1 MASKALK
8 DLSLIVLNSK
18 IKDERIIT
26 RVLEQYPNLER
37 EQVTQGLMFLL
48 DMAQIINDDTSKAS
62 DRLKALEL
70 LRDTSGQKPVEKQEI
85 KNIDSNGY
93 MQILM
98 NGEDVFNQDVDYTKE
113 DEDFIKEDMN

>member
-37 EQVTQGLMFLL
+37 EQITQGLMFLL
-48 DMAQIINDDTSKAS
+48 DMAKIINDDTAKAS
-62 DRLKALEL
+62 DRLKAFQIFEA
-70 LRDTSGQKPVEKQEI
+70 TSGQKTIEKHEVTPL
-85 KNIDSNGY
+85 DENGY
-93 MQILM
+93 IRVLCD
-98 NGEDVFNQDVDYTKE
+98 GVDIFEGDYGSAEE
-113 DEDFIKEDMN
+113 DEN

>member
-8 DLSLIVLNSK
+8 DLSLIVLNTE

-62 DRLKALEL
+62 DRLKAYQILEA
-70 LRDTSGQKPVEKQEI
+70 TSGQKPIEKQEVT
-85 KNIDSNGY
+85 NIDNKGF
-93 MQILM
+93 LK
-98 NGEDVFNQDVDYTKE
+98 VVVDGIDISE

>member
-37 EQVTQGLMFLL
+37 EQITQGLMFLL

-62 DRLKALEL
+62 DRLKAFEL
-70 LRDTSGQKPVEKQEI
+70 LRDTSGQKPIEKQEI
-85 KNIDSNGY
+85 TNIDGNGFLKV
-93 MQILM
+93 IID
-98 NGEDVFNQDVDYTKE
+98 GIDISE

>member
-48 DMAQIINDDTSKAS
+48 DMAQIINDDTAKAS
-62 DRLKALEL
+62 DRLKAFQILEA
-70 LRDTSGQKPVEKQEI
+70 TSGQKPIEKQEI
-85 KNIDSNGY
+85 TNIDQDGY
-93 MQILM
+93 RRVLM
-98 NGEDVFNQDVDYTKE
+98 GDEDIFEGDYGSAEE
-113 DEDFIKEDMN
+113 DEN

>member
-18 IKDERIIT
+18 IKDERIIQ

-62 DRLKALEL
+62 DRLKAFEL
-70 LRDTSGQKPVEKQEI
+70 LRDTSGQKPIEKQEVT
-85 KNIDSNGY
+85 NVDNNGY

-98 NGEDVFNQDVDYTKE
+98 NGEDIFNQDIDYTKE
-113 DEDFIKEDMN
+113 DEN

>member
-8 DLSLIVLNSK
+8 DLSLIVLNTE

-37 EQVTQGLMFLL
+37 EQITQGLMFLL

-62 DRLKALEL
+62 DRLKAYQILEA
-70 LRDTSGQKPVEKQEI
+70 TSGQKPIEKQEVT
-85 KNIDSNGY
+85 NIDNNGY

>member
-62 DRLKALEL
+62 DRLKAFEL
-70 LRDTSGQKPVEKQEI
+70 LRDTSGQKPIEKHEVTPL
-85 KNIDSNGY
+85 DENGY

-98 NGEDVFNQDVDYTKE
+98 NGEDIFNQDIDYTKE
-113 DEDFIKEDMN
+113 DEN

>member
-62 DRLKALEL
+62 DRLKAFEL
-70 LRDTSGQKPVEKQEI
+70 LRDTSGQKPIEKQEI
-85 KNIDSNGY
+85 ENLCDENGILHVYID
-93 MQILM
+93 
-98 NGEDVFNQDVDYTKE
+98 GEDILNQDIDYTKE
-113 DEDFIKEDMN
+113 DEN

>member
-37 EQVTQGLMFLL
+37 EQVTQGLMFLF
-48 DMAQIINDDTSKAS
+48 DMAQIINDDTAKAS
-62 DRLKALEL
+62 DRLKAFQIFEA
-70 LRDTSGQKPVEKQEI
+70 TSGQKPIEKHEVTPL
-85 KNIDSNGY
+85 DENGY
-93 MQILM
+93 IRVLCD
-98 NGEDVFNQDVDYTKE
+98 GVDIFEGDYGSAEE
-113 DEDFIKEDMN
+113 DEN

>member
-8 DLSLIVLNSK
+8 DLSLIVLNTE

-37 EQVTQGLMFLL
+37 EQVTQGLIFLL

-62 DRLKALEL
+62 DRLKAYQILEA
-70 LRDTSGQKPVEKQEI
+70 TSGQKPIEKQEVT
-85 KNIDSNGY
+85 NIDNKGF
-93 MQILM
+93 LK
-98 NGEDVFNQDVDYTKE
+98 VVVDGIDISE